1 MAVKLLRLKSGED
14 IVTDVK
20 KENAE
25 YTTIGLPAML
35 VPMSH
40 SPGRQDQI
48 QMALAPWLPFSD
60 DKEFEIPT
68 DWILITSE
76 PAQDIANNY
85 SQMFG
90 SGIVVPKVSTKTLLN
105 E

>member
-14 IVTDVK
+14 IVADVK
-20 KENAE
+20 EENLERE
-25 YTTIGLPAML
+25 YTKVKLPAML
-35 VPMSH
+35 VPM
-40 SPGRQDQI
+40 GGQGQQM

-60 DKEFEIPT
+60 DKEFTIPS

-76 PAQDIANNY
+76 PALDIVNNY
-85 SQMFG
+85 NQMFG
-90 SGIVVPKVSTKTLLN
+90 SCIVVPKVSPKTLLN

>member
-14 IVTDVK
+14 VVADVK
-20 KENAE
+20 EENLERE
-25 YTTIGLPAML
+25 YTKVKLPAML
-35 VPMSH
+35 VPM
-40 SPGRQDQI
+40 GGQGQQM

-60 DKEFEIPT
+60 DKEFTIPS

-76 PAQDIANNY
+76 PAQDIVNNY
-85 SQMFG
+85 NQMFG
-90 SGIVVPKVSTKTLLN
+90 SGRVVPKVSPKTLLN

>member
-25 YTTIGLPAML
+25 FTTVNVPAML
-35 VPMSH
+35 VPM
-40 SPGRQDQI
+40 GGQGQQM

-60 DKEFEIPT
+60 DKEFTFPT

-76 PAQDIANNY
+76 PAQDIVNNY
-85 SQMFG
+85 NQMFG
-90 SGIVVPKVSTKTLLN
+90 SGIVVPKVSAKTLLN

>member
-1 MAVKLLRLKSGED
+1 MAVKLLRLKYCED

-20 KENAE
+20 EENLERE
-25 YTTIGLPAML
+25 YTKVKLPAML
-35 VPMSH
+35 VPM
-40 SPGRQDQI
+40 GGQGQQM

-60 DKEFEIPT
+60 DKEFTIPS

-76 PAQDIANNY
+76 PAQDIVNNY
-85 SQMFG
+85 NQMFG
-90 SGIVVPKVSTKTLLN
+90 SGIVVPKVSPKTLLN

>member
-1 MAVKLLRLKSGED
+1 MTVKLLRLKSGED

-20 KENAE
+20 NENIE
-25 YTTIGLPAML
+25 YTTIKLPAML
-35 VPMSH
+35 VPMNASG
-40 SPGRQDQI
+40 SQV
-48 QMALAPWLPFSD
+48 QMALTPWLPFSD

-68 DWILITSE
+68 DWVLITSE

-90 SGIVVPKVSTKTLLN
+90 SGIVVPKVSAKTLLN

>member
-1 MAVKLLRLKSGED
+1 MAIKLIRVKSGED

-20 KENAE
+20 KENVE
-25 YTTIGLPAML
+25 YTTIKLPAML
-35 VPMSH
+35 VPMNAS
-40 SPGRQDQI
+40 GAQV
-48 QMALAPWLPFSD
+48 QMALTPWLPFSD

-68 DWILITSE
+68 EWILITSE

-90 SGIVVPKVSTKTLLN
+90 SGIVVPKVSAKTLLN

>member
-20 KENAE
+20 NENVE
-25 YTTIGLPAML
+25 YTTINVPAML
-35 VPMSH
+35 VPM
-40 SPGRQDQI
+40 GGEGQQM
-48 QMALAPWLPFSD
+48 QMALAPWLPLSD

-68 DWILITSE
+68 DWILVTSE
-76 PAQDIANNY
+76 PAQDIVNNY
-85 SQMFG
+85 NQMFG
-90 SGIVVPKVSTKTLLN
+90 SGIVVPKVSAKTLLN

>member
-14 IVTDVK
+14 IITDVK
-20 KENAE
+20 NENIE
-25 YTTIGLPAML
+25 YTTINVPAML
-35 VPMSH
+35 VPM
-40 SPGRQDQI
+40 GGQGQQV

-76 PAQDIANNY
+76 PAQYIVNNY
-85 SQMFG
+85 NQMLG
-90 SGIVVPKVSTKTLLN
+90 SGIVVPKVSAKTLLN

>member
-14 IVTDVK
+14 VVADVK
-20 KENAE
+20 EENLERE
-25 YTTIGLPAML
+25 YTKVKLPAML
-35 VPMSH
+35 VPM
-40 SPGRQDQI
+40 GGQGQQM

-60 DKEFEIPT
+60 DKEFKIPT

-76 PAQDIANNY
+76 PALDIVNNY
-85 SQMFG
+85 NQMFG
-90 SGIVVPKVSTKTLLN
+90 SGIVVPKVSAKTLLN